1 MQDEYYLIGETAG
14 KIHKA
19 LSASGET
26 TAAKLQ
32 KAIAVTDTSLFHQ
45 ALGWLAR
52 EDKISMK
59 WAGRTV
65 KIGLLSQDSY

>member
-14 KIHKA
+14 KIYKA
-19 LSASGET
+19 LETSGET
-26 TAAKLQ
+26 TAVKLH
-32 KAIAVTDTSLFHQ
+32 KAVPVNSDLFHQ

-59 WAGRTV
+59 WSGKTV
-65 KIGLLSQDSY
+65 KISLLSTDKY

>member
-14 KIHKA
+14 KIYKA
-19 LSASGET
+19 LLASGET
-26 TAAKLQ
+26 TSAKLQ
-32 KAIAVTDTSLFHQ
+32 KAVGMKDTALFNQ

-59 WAGRTV
+59 WTGRTV
-65 KIGLLSQDSY
+65 KLSLLSQDSY